1 MTSHRQSSMPLI
13 RPYDW
18 RSFVR
23 RPNFE
28 PWSRRYLLHLSGL
41 SRFDFPRLCV
51 MACHS
56 EGRLREPLLLY
67 ALQSDRFPEL
77 MAMTDDSELRGEYEH
92 AADSLG
98 ELAPQDYALEHG
110 YDPSTGDRYRKVLN
124 SFYADWHRPE
134 TLARSKSIRR
144 DACLRAKR
152 ERGVPVAPICREL
165 GLNVGNV
172 NAWLKNGDMSKVSLE
187 NATRLARAFR
197 AA

>member
-1 MTSHRQSSMPLI
+1 MVAQIPVAPFRIVEI
-13 RPYDW
+13 RFFLVCAPW
-18 RSFVR
+18 RAIVKDGCAS
-23 RPNFE
+23 
-28 PWSRRYLLHLSGL
+28 
-41 SRFDFPRLCV
+41 LC
-51 MACHS
+51 
-56 EGRLREPLLLY
+56 LLY

-144 DACLRAKR
+144 DCLSSR
-152 ERGVPVAPICREL
+152 ETGRGVCLSRQSAVNF

-172 NAWLKNGDMSKVSLE
+172 NAWLKNG
-187 NATRLARAFR
+187 TCRR
-197 AA
+197 

>member
-1 MTSHRQSSMPLI
+1 M
-13 RPYDW
+13 
-18 RSFVR
+18 
-23 RPNFE
+23 
-28 PWSRRYLLHLSGL
+28 
-41 SRFDFPRLCV
+41 
-51 MACHS
+51 
-56 EGRLREPLLLY
+56 
-67 ALQSDRFPEL
+67 
-77 MAMTDDSELRGEYEH
+77 
-92 AADSLG
+92 
-98 ELAPQDYALEHG
+98 
-110 YDPSTGDRYRKVLN
+110 LN

-187 NATRLARAFR
+187 NATRLAHAFR

>member
-1 MTSHRQSSMPLI
+1 MIQSTIEILVGGDLILLGLVLRQVA
-13 RPYDW
+13 
-18 RSFVR
+18 F
-23 RPNFE
+23 
-28 PWSRRYLLHLSGL
+28 
-41 SRFDFPRLCV
+41 
-51 MACHS
+51 
-56 EGRLREPLLLY
+56 
-67 ALQSDRFPEL
+67 
-77 MAMTDDSELRGEYEH
+77 
-92 AADSLG
+92 
-98 ELAPQDYALEHG
+98 
-110 YDPSTGDRYRKVLN
+110 GDRYRKVLN

-187 NATRLARAFR
+187 NATRLAHAFR